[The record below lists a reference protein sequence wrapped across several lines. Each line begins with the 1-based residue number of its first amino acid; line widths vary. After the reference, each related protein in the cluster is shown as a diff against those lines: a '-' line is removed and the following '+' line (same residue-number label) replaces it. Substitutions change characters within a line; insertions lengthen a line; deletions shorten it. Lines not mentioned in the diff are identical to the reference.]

1 MWLNEL
7 KIALVQQDIEKLNNL
22 LESIPPLDNLT
33 DINEAIHLLDEA
45 TKMVVTK
52 QNKALSS
59 MQTIKKNIDFL
70 KSTKPQ
76 RQNNLNI
83 FS

>member
-22 LESIPPLDNLT
+22 LESIPPLENLT
-33 DINEAIHLLDEA
+33 DINKAIHLLDEA

-76 RQNNLNI
+76 NGQNLDI